1 MISSRIPSLLLELL
15 RYLPSLLEV
24 FFPVLRPRAP
34 EVINETRFA
43 GDEFR
48 RPAVR
53 TVDDG
58 ALHPALDEVEAPVR
72 IAERRAK
79 LPRRHRVQRTRERI
93 RIVEGRVDR
102 DRFAIGARRE
112 GLDRFHVVAEFEHRV

>member
-15 RYLPSLLEV
+15 RDLPSLLEV

-53 TVDDG
+53 TVHDG
-58 ALHPALDEVEAPVR
+58 ALHPALDEVKAPVR
-72 IAERRAK
+72 IAERRTQ
-79 LPRRHRVQRTRERI
+79 LPRRHRVQRTRERL
-93 RIVEGRVDR
+93 RIVEGRVHCDGLPV
-102 DRFAIGARRE
+102 GA
-112 GLDRFHVVAEFEHRV
+112 GG

>member
-15 RYLPSLLEV
+15 RDLPSLLEV

-34 EVINETRFA
+34 EIIDETRFA
-43 GDEFR
+43 RDEFG

-58 ALHPALDEVEAPVR
+58 ALHAAFDEVEAPVR
-72 IAERRAK
+72 IAERRAQ
-79 LPRRHRVQRTRERI
+79 LPRRHRVQRTRERL
-93 RIVEGRVDR
+93 RIIEGR
-102 DRFAIGARRE
+102 I
-112 GLDRFHVVAEFEHRV
+112 HR